1 MPRLLRALVRAA
13 PAEGPRQIGPSIIED
28 LEMNAEIEHRTSR
41 TMDLI
46 LAARL
51 PPGDLFEILRG
62 VYVEYLEKM
71 DVSHRLVG
79 ILSTEDIAWLLDD
92 GNPTRFSST
101 FAER

>member
-1 MPRLLRALVRAA
+1 
-13 PAEGPRQIGPSIIED
+13 
-28 LEMNAEIEHRTSR
+28 
-41 TMDLI
+41 MDLI